1 MHGKLLVKVISLAR
15 VRTGKIPLIFDMVTA
30 TDTTNPQDTAE
41 SAKTALAHAA
51 YDSKIEGNVIFTQ
64 VDAAV
69 NWMRKNSLWP
79 MPMGLACCAI
89 ELMATA
95 SSRFDISRFGAEVMR
110 FSPRQS
116 DVMIVAGT
124 VTYKM
129 ALAVKRVWDQ
139 MPEPKWCIAM
149 GACASSG
156 GMYRSYAVLQGIDQ
170 LIPVDVYISGCP
182 PRPEALIE
190 GLMKLQKK
198 VESEQPTKTQK
209 VETAGA

>member
-1 MHGKLLVKVISLAR
+1 
-15 VRTGKIPLIFDMVTA
+15 MVAPADSTV
-30 TDTTNPQDTAE
+30 
-41 SAKTALAHAA
+41 AA
-51 YDSKIEGNVIFTQ
+51 YDSKVEGNIIFTKM
-64 VDAAV
+64 DAAI
-69 NWMRKNSLWP
+69 NWMRKNSMWP

-89 ELMATA
+89 EMMAA
-95 SSRFDISRFGAEVMR
+95 ACSRYDLSRFGAEVMR
-110 FSPRQS
+110 FSPRQA

-182 PRPEALIE
+182 PRPEALLEGMMRLQRKIE
-190 GLMKLQKK
+190 TEHSFTEQKK
-198 VESEQPTKTQK
+198 ELIAEL
-209 VETAGA
+209 TA

>member
-1 MHGKLLVKVISLAR
+1 M
-15 VRTGKIPLIFDMVTA
+15 
-30 TDTTNPQDTAE
+30 
-41 SAKTALAHAA
+41 
-51 YDSKIEGNVIFTQ
+51 
-64 VDAAV
+64 DAAI
-69 NWMRKNSLWP
+69 NWMRKNSMWP

-89 ELMATA
+89 EMMAA
-95 SSRFDISRFGAEVMR
+95 ACSRYDLSRFGAEVMR
-110 FSPRQS
+110 FSPRQA

-156 GMYRSYAVLQGIDQ
+156 GMYRSYAVLQGIDN

-182 PRPEALIE
+182 PRPEALLEGMMRLQRKIE
-190 GLMKLQKK
+190 TEHSFTEQKK
-198 VESEQPTKTQK
+198 ELIAEL
-209 VETAGA
+209 TA

>member
-1 MHGKLLVKVISLAR
+1 MFHKGLAGVPGESSLGLSIWLLLEPLFFDVDNKLA
-15 VRTGKIPLIFDMVTA
+15 P
-30 TDTTNPQDTAE
+30 AE
-41 SAKTALAHAA
+41 AA
-51 YDSKIEGNVIFTQ
+51 YDSKIEGNVIFTRL
-64 VDAAV
+64 DAAI

-110 FSPRQS
+110 FSPRQA

-129 ALAVKRVWDQ
+129 ALAVKRIYDQ
-139 MPEPKWCIAM
+139 MPEPKWVIAM

-170 LIPVDVYISGCP
+170 LIPVDIYISGCP

-190 GLMKLQKK
+190 GLLRLQRKIDLEPSFVEQKK
-198 VESEQPTKTQK
+198 DLLADLTR
-209 VETAGA
+209 A